1 VKRLAPINIWRRR
14 SAAKALVFVAIGM
27 SVITAIWLASF
38 PSPQG
43 PAQTTTSP
51 PESSTIEWIATTA
64 SSTERVLT
72 TTYPIAAD
80 FTLTDVDGNL
90 FRLSD
95 QRGKIVVL
103 EFIVTTCG
111 ACAIQEI
118 YLREL
123 RSSFGSDVV
132 TVTMSV
138 NPSHDS
144 ETLLR
149 SHRDESLPGWI
160 SVRDTGQINE
170 AYSVEATPT
179 ILIIDENGYIRYRH
193 RGITDSTTL
202 IAEVESLMK

>member
-1 VKRLAPINIWRRR
+1 
-14 SAAKALVFVAIGM
+14 M
-27 SVITAIWLASF
+27 
-38 PSPQG
+38 
-43 PAQTTTSP
+43 
-51 PESSTIEWIATTA
+51 
-64 SSTERVLT
+64 
-72 TTYPIAAD
+72 
-80 FTLTDVDGNL
+80 TDVDGNL

-103 EFIVTTCG
+103 EFMVTTCG